1 MIDDLTRAVELTK
14 ARMLEI
20 QAAYMTILINHKD
33 IPQTHEGLKN
43 AIKEAVLEWQEQCRN
58 IRYNVAEGMDPSKPD
73 TSGSPR

>member
-33 IPQTHEGLKN
+33 IPQTHEGLKET
-43 AIKEAVLEWQEQCRN
+43 IKKTILEWQEQCRT
-58 IRYNVAEGMDPSKPD
+58 IRHNVAEAIEPPDPE
-73 TSGSPR
+73 SPGAP